1 MVIVVTSDMA
11 VTLTSKLLLLINLNS
26 KLARTLTSKLVLLV
40 IEASEVMKS
49 SSEQRSE
56 DVVTECQSL
65 SENPAEIR
73 QASARAVAI
82 EVDGRGSDADVLVEC
97 RRSGSVIL
105 IDG

>member
-1 MVIVVTSDMA
+1 MMLLIVVTSDMA
-11 VTLTSKLLLLINLNS
+11 SKLLLLINLNS

-40 IEASEVMKS
+40 VVTSKVMKS

-56 DVVTECQSL
+56 DVVTECQPL

-73 QASARAVAI
+73 QASVRAVAV
-82 EVDGRGSDADVLVEC
+82 EVDGRGGDADVLVEC

-105 IDG
+105 IDS